1 MGKCGN
7 CGAKTSSVGTI
18 VMAVAGLG
26 LAALVG
32 IPLMIVVLLT
42 AIAAMG
48 SSANEEFSN
57 VSQQIHGT
65 TPEDYQFSGALDHVP
80 ATAEF
85 DPSGAEH
92 REEDFTAA
100 Q

>member
-18 VMAVAGLG
+18 VMAVVGLG

-32 IPLMIVVLLT
+32 IPLMIVVLLSAVA
-42 AIAAMG
+42 AIG
-48 SSANEEFSN
+48 TSANEEFSN

-65 TPEDYQFSGALDHVP
+65 TPEDYQFSDALDHLP

-85 DPSGAEH
+85 DPSAAEH
-92 REEDFTAA
+92 HAEEFTAA